1 MTMLSRFEDRYL
13 VLQELHHR
21 GDGMPEEIM
30 IRHLIKTSY
39 VFN

>member
-21 GDGMPEEIM
+21 GDGMPKGIM
-30 IRHLIKTSY
+30 IPS
-39 VFN
+39 FNKDILGL